1 MNENL
6 SSDSQDSSSTKKKK
20 GGWKSV
26 KYILGNETLEK
37 LASMSLIANLIVY
50 MHTQYN
56 METTFSVE
64 VFNIWSGFTN
74 FLPLIAAYMADAYI
88 GKFKMVIFGSI
99 ASFLGMAFMSLGSGV
114 PSLRPPTCS
123 TLSDCVKPTDTQLA
137 ILYVAL
143 GFFAIGSGSLRPCNI
158 AFGADQFDT
167 KTEKGRAQLES
178 FCNWWY
184 FLFTVALLIALT
196 IVVYI
201 QTNISWFLGF
211 IIPTVCFAF
220 SLLVFLFGQSMYVKL
235 KPKGSILSDLLKVV
249 IAAIRK
255 HHVDMK
261 KDSELTFHD
270 PPLASTEEDVHVKLA
285 HTNRFRFFDKA
296 AVITNQSEI
305 DSNGKP
311 IDNWRLCS
319 LQQVEEL
326 KSILNTLPIW
336 LAGIICF
343 LSMGQANSFGI
354 LQALQTNKLI
364 GKHFNIPPAW
374 MGLVPM
380 IALSLWILL
389 YEKFYVPW
397 TMKKT
402 LKGKRLS
409 IEQRFIIGII
419 FSIACMVVSGL
430 VEVRRRND
438 ALKNETFESPTT
450 IWWLVPQFALS
461 GLIEVFA
468 AIPMMELLTSYWP
481 ESMKTLGGAVFFL
494 SLSIASSL
502 NNILIKIIVA
512 MNMRN
517 GGAPWLGGND
527 LNKNRLEYYYY
538 TIAALGGLNLL
549 YFLFFARFFLCS
561 EVLKRKSKSE
571 AKDEESS

>member
-1 MNENL
+1 
-6 SSDSQDSSSTKKKK
+6 
-20 GGWKSV
+20 
-26 KYILGNETLEK
+26 
-37 LASMSLIANLIVY
+37 
-50 MHTQYN
+50 
-56 METTFSVE
+56 
-64 VFNIWSGFTN
+64 
-74 FLPLIAAYMADAYI
+74 
-88 GKFKMVIFGSI
+88 
-99 ASFLGMAFMSLGSGV
+99 MAFMSLGSGV
-114 PSLRPPTCS
+114 PSLRPPACS
-123 TLSDCVKPTDTQLA
+123 TLTDCVKPTSAQLA
-137 ILYVAL
+137 ILYAAL
-143 GFFAIGSGSLRPCNI
+143 AFFAIGSGSLRPCNI

-167 KTEKGRAQLES
+167 TTEKGRAQLES

-184 FLFTVALLIALT
+184 FLFTVALLVALT

-201 QTNISWFLGF
+201 QTNISWFLGY
-211 IIPTVCFAF
+211 IIPTGCFAI
-220 SLLVFLFGQSMYVKL
+220 SLIIFLFGQSTYIKL
-235 KPKGSILSDLLKVV
+235 KPKGSILGDFLKVV
-249 IAAIRK
+249 NAAIRK

-261 KDSELTFHD
+261 KDSELTYYD
-270 PPLASTEEDVHVKLA
+270 PPIDSSEEDVPVKLA
-285 HTNRFRFFDKA
+285 HTNRFRFLDKA

-305 DSNGKP
+305 YERTGKS
-311 IDNWRLCS
+311 IDHWRLCS

-326 KSILNTLPIW
+326 KSILNTLPVW
-336 LAGIICF
+336 LAGIVCF

-380 IALSLWILL
+380 IALSLWILI

-397 TMKKT
+397 TMKKS

-409 IEQRFIIGII
+409 IEQRITVGII
-419 FSIACMVVSGL
+419 FSIVCMVVAGL
-430 VEVRRRND
+430 VEERRRND
-438 ALKNETFESPTT
+438 ALKNKTFESPTT
-450 IWWLVPQFALS
+450 IWWLIPQFALS

-502 NNILIKIIVA
+502 NNVLIKIIEA
-512 MNMRN
+512 MTKNEEM
-517 GGAPWLGGND
+517 PWLGGND

-549 YFLFFARFFLCS
+549 YFLFFARFFLSS
-561 EVLKRKSKSE
+561 EVLKRQSKSE
-571 AKDEESS
+571 AKDEENA

>member
-1 MNENL
+1 M
-6 SSDSQDSSSTKKKK
+6 
-20 GGWKSV
+20 G
-26 KYILGNETLEK
+26 
-37 LASMSLIANLIVY
+37 
-50 MHTQYN
+50 
-56 METTFSVE
+56 
-64 VFNIWSGFTN
+64 
-74 FLPLIAAYMADAYI
+74 
-88 GKFKMVIFGSI
+88 
-99 ASFLGMAFMSLGSGV
+99 FMSLGAGV

-123 TLSDCVKPTDTQLA
+123 TLSDCIPVKPTASQLA
-137 ILYVAL
+137 ILYAGL
-143 GFFAIGSGSLRPCNI
+143 GFFAVGSGSLRPCNI

-184 FLFTVALLIALT
+184 FLFTVALLVSLT

-201 QTNISWFLGF
+201 QTNVSWFLGF

-220 SLLVFLFGQSMYVKL
+220 SLTIFVFGHGTYIRL
-235 KPKGSILSDLLKVV
+235 KPKGSILCDLLKV
-249 IAAIRK
+249 ILAAIRK
-255 HHVDMK
+255 HRVDMK
-261 KDSELTFHD
+261 KDFELSFYD
-270 PPLASTEEDVHVKLA
+270 PPISSNESEDSRNVKLA

-305 DSNGKP
+305 DNNGKS

-326 KSILNTLPIW
+326 KSILTTLPIW

-343 LSMGQANSFGI
+343 LSMGQANSYGI
-354 LQALQTNKLI
+354 LQALQTNKAI
-364 GKHFNIPPAW
+364 GQHFIVPSAW
-374 MGLVPM
+374 MGLIPM
-380 IALSLWILL
+380 IFISLWILL
-389 YEKFYVPW
+389 YEKIYVPL
-397 TMKKT
+397 TKKKT

-409 IEQRFIIGII
+409 IEQRLGIGII
-419 FSIACMVVSGL
+419 FSIACMVVAGL
-430 VEVRRRND
+430 VEVRRRSN
-438 ALKNETFESPTT
+438 ALKHNTFESHTR
-450 IWWLVPQFALS
+450 IWWLVPQFGLS
-461 GLIEVFA
+461 GLVEAFA

-502 NNILIKIIVA
+502 SNVLIKIIVVVTK
-512 MNMRN
+512 RN
-517 GGAPWLGGND
+517 GGTPWLGGND

-561 EVLKRKSKSE
+561 EVLQRQGQSE
-571 AKDEESS
+571 AGDEENNYQQ